1 MGFERVMDGKME
13 DKKDINIYDIAKL
26 AGVSIA
32 TVSRVINQK
41 GNVTP
46 ETRMRVEK
54 VIHEQNYKPNVFA
67 RSLGLGTMKVVGV
80 LCSTVIDMYYA
91 KAVGTIEEALREL
104 GYDVILSCTGNIKQ
118 DKLKSMEMLLSKH
131 VDALVLIGSVFK
143 ETDDNS
149 HIERIAKRVPVIL
162 INGYVN
168 IKNTYCV
175 VCEEDKA
182 MHEVVNTF
190 VKVGRKDIL
199 YLEAPGTWSSISK
212 MAGYKKGL
220 KENKIPYRPELVLS
234 LPKEPGVIRN
244 AVQEFLKKG
253 IPFNGVCGSEDLFAI
268 SAMNVLKEKG
278 VAVPEDIAVMGYNN
292 SLLCECSA
300 PALSSV
306 DNRVVDLSKM
316 AIKIL
321 LDIFEGRNPKPK
333 TVLPYY
339 FVFRKSFP
347 EPKK

>member
-1 MGFERVMDGKME
+1 ME
-13 DKKDINIYDIAKL
+13 ENRDINIYDIARL

-41 GNVTP
+41 GNVTQK
-46 ETRMRVEK
+46 TRLQVEK
-54 VIHEQNYKPNVFA
+54 VINDNNYKPNVFA
-67 RSLGLGTMKVVGV
+67 RGLGLGTMKIVGV

-118 DKLKSMEMLLSKH
+118 DKQKSMEMLLSKH

-149 HIERIAKRVPVIL
+149 HIEKIAKRVPVIL

-168 IKNTYCV
+168 IENTYCV
-175 VCEEDKA
+175 VCEEERA
-182 MHEVVNTF
+182 MNEVVNTF
-190 VKVGRKDIL
+190 VGIGRRDIL

-212 MAGYKKGL
+212 MAGYKSGL

-234 LPKEPGVIRN
+234 LPKEPAVIRQ
-244 AVQEFLKKG
+244 AVQDFLKRD
-253 IPFNGVCGSEDLFAI
+253 IPFSGVCASEDIFSV
-268 SAMNVLKEKG
+268 SAMNVLTEG
-278 VAVPEDIAVMGYNN
+278 GFAVPDDVAVMGFNN
-292 SLLCECSA
+292 SLICECCT

-316 AIKIL
+316 AISIL
-321 LDIFEGRNPKPK
+321 LDIFEGRSPQQK
-333 TVLPYY
+333 TVIPYI
-339 FVFRKSFP
+339 FVYRKTFP
-347 EPKK
+347 QAAQTV